1 MKAAPEQP
9 LVSVVTPVYNGADYL
24 AQCIESVIAQTYD
37 NWEYVIVNNCS
48 TDATLDIATKYADR
62 DSRIRIHS
70 NAEFMPLLA
79 NSNHALRQMSPGSKY
94 CKILHADD
102 WLFPNCL
109 REMVAVAEAH
119 SRVAIVSAYRLEE
132 TRVSLDGLPYPSTVV
147 AGRDIGRR
155 YLLDG
160 TYLFGSPTSTMIRT
174 DLVRQREMFYDEEH
188 VHSDVEVCLELLRS
202 GDFGFVHQV
211 LTFTRRHNESNTSFS
226 KRLRTNFPDALY
238 IIQKHG
244 RHYLG
249 EWEYE
254 QVVRKR
260 LKAYYRFLGTS
271 VLRLR
276 KSEFRARWPE
286 FWGFHTKALRDL
298 GYPISYARV
307 AGGAAAVLYNAVLDK
322 LHIV

>member
-1 MKAAPEQP
+1 MKTAREQP

-37 NWEYVIVNNCS
+37 NWEYIIVNNCS
-48 TDATLDIATKYADR
+48 TDATLDIATKYAR
-62 DSRIRIHS
+62 QDSRIRVHS
-70 NAEFMPLLA
+70 NAKFLPLLA
-79 NSNHALRQMSPGSKY
+79 NSNHALRQMSAGSKY

-109 REMVAVAEAH
+109 REMVALAEANP
-119 SRVAIVSAYRLEE
+119 SVAIVGAYRLEE
-132 TRVSLDGLPYPSTVV
+132 TQVSLDGLPYPSTVV
-147 AGRDIGRR
+147 AGRDICRR

-160 TYLFGSPTSTMIRT
+160 TYLFGSPTSTMIRA
-174 DLVRQREMFYDEEH
+174 DLVRQREMFYNEKH
-188 VHSDVEVCLELLRS
+188 VHSDVEVCLDLLRS
-202 GDFGFVHQV
+202 ADFGFVHQV

-226 KRLRTNFPDALY
+226 KRLRTNFPSALY

-244 RHYLG
+244 RHFLS
-249 EWEYE
+249 EAEYE
-254 QVVRKR
+254 QVVRNR
-260 LKAYYRFLGTS
+260 LKSYYRFLGAS

-286 FWGFHTKALRDL
+286 FRSFHTEALKDL

-307 AGGAAAVLYNAVLDK
+307 ASGAAAVLYNAVLDK
-322 LHIV
+322 LHVV